1 MQKRKVILYDWAS
14 PCGRLTIGDTE
25 GKLVVVDWTDGWHH
39 RTVMNRIARRAEA
52 DFEVGTT
59 PLIERTVRELNEYF
73 AGRRREFD
81 LPLVFYGTD
90 FQVKVWQALQ
100 CIPYGH
106 WVTYGDIAR
115 EAGSPKAVR
124 AVGVA
129 VGENPFSIIVPCHR
143 VVGKDK
149 TLTGYGGG
157 YAAKRKILALEMG
170 VPEEAIGFE
179 DGAQKHG
186 HGRKKAADG

>member
-1 MQKRKVILYDWAS
+1 MQRQKVMLCDWAS
-14 PCGRLTIGDTE
+14 PCGRLTIGDAE

-39 RTVMNRIARRAEA
+39 RTVMNRIARWAKA

-59 PLIERTVRELNEYF
+59 PLIERTVRELEAYF

-90 FQVKVWQALQ
+90 FQVKVWQALR
-100 CIPYGH
+100 CIPYGQ

-115 EAGSPKAVR
+115 AAGAPKAVR

-157 YAAKRKILALEMG
+157 DAAKRRLLALEMG
-170 VPEEAIGFE
+170 VPEDAIGLE
-179 DGAQKHG
+179 DGARKHG
-186 HGRKKAADG
+186 H